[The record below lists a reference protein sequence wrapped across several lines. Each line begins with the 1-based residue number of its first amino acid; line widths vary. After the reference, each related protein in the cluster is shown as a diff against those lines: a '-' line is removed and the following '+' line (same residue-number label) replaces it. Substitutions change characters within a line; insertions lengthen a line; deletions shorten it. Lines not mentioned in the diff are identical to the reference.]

1 MGCPLYLAAS
11 FNEFVF
17 NTLDITAVKHTNTRT
32 TIISRYIAN
41 EISNVSYNT
50 RNVIHINIFYGKC
63 LNTFVS
69 NCIYI
74 RILFPASSTLFP
86 GARSKEISSE
96 RKGALGS
103 PRRLSREFARSKKGA
118 WCITLFLSPC
128 LSLSFCFEK
137 SQEGRRQGRRQ
148 GVVAISRT
156 AKRVYLIE
164 KFLCTSLSPL
174 FVFLSFFILFRLPLP
189 SPLHHLPLP
198 FSLFFHLNLCLSLYN
213 VSLFF

>member
-1 MGCPLYLAAS
+1 MKFP
-11 FNEFVF
+11 
-17 NTLDITAVKHTNTRT
+17 
-32 TIISRYIAN
+32 
-41 EISNVSYNT
+41 NVSHNT

-74 RILFPASSTLFP
+74 RLLFPASSTLFP
-86 GARSKEISSE
+86 GARSKEISFE

-103 PRRLSREFARSKKGA
+103 PRRLSRELARSKKGA
-118 WCITLFLSPC
+118 WCTTLFLSPC

-164 KFLCTSLSPL
+164 KFLCTSLPPL
-174 FVFLSFFILFRLPLP
+174 FVFLSFFIFFRLPPP

-198 FSLFFHLNLCLSLYN
+198 FSLFFHLSLCLPLYN
-213 VSLFF
+213 VCLSF